1 MLLKTRIVLVVA
13 ISTLLIV
20 GITMAPAVL
29 VVRMTD
35 DEVDRTRLE
44 FQRALWL
51 RSVESGAPALADA
64 VRAVAED
71 AETATLRRA
80 QDRAGVAAR
89 LADLLPRVQ
98 RTAEVSRIDMVGR
111 DGQLLASS
119 QTGAV
124 ETPLV
129 DAVAVAREIEGRSI
143 VSGIEAGAD
152 GRLVAVVS
160 HRLAEG
166 GFVTV
171 AGPLTPLAAG
181 FESSI
186 GEEVFVVTLRQD
198 LVYGSSTTWTT
209 VRPLISAASVI
220 SEVPLAGR
228 WYQFVPLA
236 ITNSFGV
243 VVGTVYSRRDITVAH
258 QQKSIVLMAT
268 LSLSMLLFLVLITW
282 LYAYLQ
288 NSLRPLTEVTD
299 AVRGLARG
307 DAMVSI
313 EVPGNAD
320 EIGRIA
326 EAVEVFR
333 RNAKQIALEDFR
345 NRIQRAHQHNL
356 IHDEMQRLAGTLE
369 PAARNELIE
378 DLSQIEQQ
386 SRGADG
392 SEVEADAMLTV
403 AFKIMAE
410 RVVDQHQRLSVMLQE
425 RTADLEIVREA
436 LAQRNQLNRLREEFE
451 VAREL
456 QLSSL
461 PKTFPPFPGRREFD
475 LYAAMRPAKEVGG
488 DFYDFT
494 LLDSHRLA
502 VFVGD
507 ASGKG
512 MSAAMFILTARNL
525 LRSSVT
531 RGVPITECLAL
542 ANNTLA
548 FENDTMMFATVFV
561 AVLDLTTGQLS
572 CSNAG
577 HNPPYIRRRNGD
589 IVCLS
594 EQTGIALGVMADA
607 SFTQQDHRMEP
618 GDTLLMFSDGV
629 TEATDARNRLF
640 DETRLIAALKN
651 HGGRDA
657 KGLTDN
663 IFMALD
669 TFVGTAEQADDIT
682 ILTLRFLQFQPRV
695 LPLQRASATV

>member
-1 MLLKTRIVLVVA
+1 
-13 ISTLLIV
+13 
-20 GITMAPAVL
+20 MAPAVL

-35 DEVDRTRLE
+35 EEVDRTRLD
-44 FQRALWL
+44 FQKALWL
-51 RSVESGAPALADA
+51 RSIDSGSPALADA
-64 VRAVAED
+64 ARSLAED
-71 AETATLRRA
+71 AEMSALRTR
-80 QDRAGVAAR
+80 QDRAGTAAR
-89 LADLLPRVQ
+89 LATLLPRHQ
-98 RTAEVSRIDMVGR
+98 READVSRIDVVGR
-111 DGQLLASS
+111 DGQLLTTS

-124 ETPLV
+124 DAPLV
-129 DAVAVAREIEGRSI
+129 DAVAVIRETENRS
-143 VSGIEAGAD
+143 VVAGIEAIAG
-152 GRLVAVVS
+152 GRLIAVVN
-160 HRLAEG
+160 HRLPDG

-171 AGPLTPLAAG
+171 AGPLAPLAAG
-181 FESSI
+181 FENAI
-186 GEEVFVVTLRQD
+186 GEEVYVVTLGQG
-198 LVYGSSTTWTT
+198 LIYGPSSIWDT
-209 VRPLISAASVI
+209 VRPLISSSGGI
-220 SEVPLAGR
+220 DEVRLGGR
-228 WYQFVPLA
+228 WYQFVPLS
-236 ITNSFGV
+236 ITNSFGSV
-243 VVGTVYSRRDITVAH
+243 IGTVYSRRDITVVH
-258 QQKSIVLMAT
+258 QQKTIVLMAT

-299 AVRGLARG
+299 AVRALARG
-307 DAMVSI
+307 DAMVSV
-313 EVPGNAD
+313 EVPSNAD

-345 NRIQRAHQHNL
+345 SRIQRAHQHNL
-356 IHDEMQRLAGTLE
+356 IHGEMQRLAGTLE
-369 PAARNELIE
+369 PAARDELIN
-378 DLSQIEQQ
+378 DLGQIEQQ
-386 SRGADG
+386 SKSADG
-392 SEVEADAMLTV
+392 NGSATDAMLTV

-436 LAQRNQLNRLREEFE
+436 LAQRTQLNRLREEFE

-461 PKTFPPFPGRREFD
+461 PKTFPPFPDRREFD

-488 DFYDFT
+488 DFFDFT

-512 MSAAMFILTARNL
+512 MSAAMFILTARSL
-525 LRSSVT
+525 LRSSIT
-531 RGVPITECLAL
+531 RGVPIAECLAL

-548 FENDTMMFATVFV
+548 FENDTMMFATIFI
-561 AVLDLTTGQLS
+561 AVLDLSTGQLV

-577 HNPPYIRRRNGD
+577 HNPPYIRRRNGE

-594 EQTGIALGVMADA
+594 EQTGIALGVMEDA
-607 SFTQQDHRMEP
+607 TFVQQNHRMEP

-629 TEATDARNRLF
+629 TEAADSRDRLF
-640 DETRLIAALKN
+640 DETRLVTTLKT
-651 HGGRDA
+651 HGARDA
-657 KGLTDN
+657 KSLTDN

-682 ILTLRFLQFQPRV
+682 VLALRLMHLQSRV
-695 LPLQRASATV
+695 LPIQRASLAV